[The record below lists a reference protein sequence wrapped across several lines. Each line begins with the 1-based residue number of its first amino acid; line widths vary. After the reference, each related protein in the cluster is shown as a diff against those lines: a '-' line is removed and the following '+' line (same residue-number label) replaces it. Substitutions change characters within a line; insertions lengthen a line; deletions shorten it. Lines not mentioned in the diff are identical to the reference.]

1 MRFGMALGW
10 LLIATGACG
19 QVLPLPPRPADAFP
33 GSVVGKAVTD
43 LPLAERGAGFRS
55 AKTTTFGYPH
65 SILPSSLEWPRVRLR
80 VKSPAKK

>member
-10 LLIATGACG
+10 LLVAVGACG

-55 AKTTTFGYPH
+55 AKTTTFGCAPFD
-65 SILPSSLEWPRVRLR
+65 SSLVFGMATR
-80 VKSPAKK
+80 SPSG